1 MSNAFDRINYTT
13 KESSKLVLGDFW
25 AWRSDD
31 LASDYPVSAYALT
44 YEFHLDAGGGGTK
57 NSHLLLLKQMIHIT

>member
-13 KESSKLVLGDFW
+13 KEPSKLVLGDFW
-25 AWRSDD
+25 AWRRDD
-31 LASDYPVSAYALT
+31 LASDYPVGAYALT

-57 NSHLLLLKQMIHIT
+57 VYTYCY